1 MMNAIHKTQN
11 GHLQT
16 TQFKDITVFI
26 RARQLKLFID
36 GQVQWNLDGP
46 SEGSEWYQTD
56 PR

>member
-26 RARQLKLFID
+26 RARQLKLSID
-36 GQVQWNLDGP
+36 GKVQWNLDLVFQKNCHEISG
-46 SEGSEWYQTD
+46 T
-56 PR
+56 